1 MIAQPCWFGRGRQR
15 RYTIGHE
22 VGHWTLH
29 SEAARSGTLSLFDGQ
44 RVLCRERSP
53 HPAERQAEK
62 FAAAPLMPR
71 EQLLGLP
78 PTSPWRGWQPVY
90 MLSDRFV
97 VTPTAMAVR
106 LEELDWMHR
115 DAEGIPN
122 SGPKVTPGQQSLFP

>member
-1 MIAQPCWFGRGRQR
+1 
-15 RYTIGHE
+15 
-22 VGHWTLH
+22 
-29 SEAARSGTLSLFDGQ
+29 
-44 RVLCRERSP
+44 
-53 HPAERQAEK
+53 
-62 FAAAPLMPR
+62 MPR